1 MTSISLPKNLTGDVS
16 SSFLCLSQYQFF
28 LLYFA
33 IIYQEHLYFPVSL
46 LRLKQVGLFALDPLI
61 LFFFYCQILL
71 ADLTL
76 HLETFWTFSFLWK
89 SKTFLYS
96 LLIRLFFYIFRCR
109 IGLDWISLSVVFI
122 VYKLFVVL
130 WISLFDSNH
139 FQFWFWKVF
148 VLNKIFL
155 NPLTFLLGCKCFFIY
170 FFYPFWWNSCSV
182 WILSEL
188 SKFFFLGY
196 KFL

>member
-1 MTSISLPKNLTGDVS
+1 MTSISLLKNLVGDVS
-16 SSFLCLSQYQFF
+16 SSFLCLSQYHFF
-28 LLYFA
+28 LLYFT
-33 IIYQEHLYFPVSL
+33 IICQEHLYFRVSL

-76 HLETFWTFSFLWK
+76 RLETFWTFSFRWK

-122 VYKLFVVL
+122 VHKLFVVL

-139 FQFWFWKVF
+139 FQFWF
-148 VLNKIFL
+148 
-155 NPLTFLLGCKCFFIY
+155 
-170 FFYPFWWNSCSV
+170 
-182 WILSEL
+182 
-188 SKFFFLGY
+188 
-196 KFL
+196 

>member
-71 ADLTL
+71 ADLTQR
-76 HLETFWTFSFLWK
+76 LETFWTFSFRWK

-122 VYKLFVVL
+122 VHKLFVVL

-139 FQFWFWKVF
+139 FQFWF
-148 VLNKIFL
+148 
-155 NPLTFLLGCKCFFIY
+155 
-170 FFYPFWWNSCSV
+170 
-182 WILSEL
+182 
-188 SKFFFLGY
+188 
-196 KFL
+196 